1 MMPFDLGNMV
11 TPEVRSRIK
20 WGAIIIGIIGIYVA
34 LNFIRSIYTDW
45 LWFDA
50 VNHSRVFRTILTARI
65 LLFLGGGGLIGIL
78 TGASVYFAHKF
89 AAGSDEISL
98 PASTQKFLKSLTKW
112 GSAAVAIVIGLVFG
126 VITASKWELFL
137 KFENSV
143 SFDIADPLYGK
154 DVGFYVFT
162 LPLFEF
168 IQGFVLAAVI
178 AIGIATLLVYFVNFN
193 IRGVGFLFTQGF
205 KAHISIIG
213 AVLMSAIAAGHW
225 VDRWGLLMS
234 NKGAIF
240 GAAYTD
246 VHATMPALLILTI
259 VAAVSALLMVANI
272 YQRSIR
278 LLVGGAGLW
287 IVMAIVL
294 GAGWPNAM
302 QRFTVA
308 PNEYAREL
316 PFIERNIEFT
326 RRGFGLHEIQEQL
339 YPVTPIVTADL
350 LAQNT
355 KTVDNIRLWDHGP
368 ISTVYKQIQ
377 QIRPYYDFNEADV
390 DRYTVDGQYR
400 QVMLAAREV
409 NPDQLDPDAQT
420 WVNRRLRY
428 THGFGIAMSPVTEF
442 NAEGRPEFFAKDIPA
457 SGNITIASDDAPVEM
472 TIENPRIYYGE
483 KTTDYIIVNSN
494 TLELDYQAKG
504 TETLSNKYSGAGGV
518 SIGSLLR
525 RIAYSWQFGDLNILI
540 TGEIN
545 KGSRVQYRR
554 QIQDRISTVAPFLR
568 LDSDPYV
575 VATPDSLV
583 WIQDAYTISQHYPY
597 SDPYDDRT
605 RESVGYNYI
614 RNSVKVVV
622 DAYDGTFNFYVAD
635 STDPVIQ
642 AYQAM
647 FPGLFLPLDE
657 MPGEVKSHI
666 RYPFDLFF
674 SQSNKYLRYHMLD
687 PQDFYNLEDIWNI
700 PTEKFG
706 QSASQL
712 QSVEPYYAIMKL
724 PGESQEEFVLLI
736 PYTRNDPPIMAGW
749 LAARNDGPHYGQ
761 LVAYDFPKERQVDSP
776 EQIEAKIDNDPT
788 ISEWFTLRCQE
799 GSQCLRGN
807 LLVLPLAV
815 GDEFSLLYAEPVY
828 LQAEGIEFPELKQVI
843 LATGDRVVM
852 EGSVPEAVR
861 ALIGGDL
868 PTRDGA
874 SSYKPVSDP
883 GKTSIEEINNALQG
897 LRNSI
902 SVLEKALQKLNQSA
916 EGSE

>member
-1 MMPFDLGNMV
+1 MI

-20 WGAIIIGIIGIYVA
+20 WGSIIIGIIAVYVV
-34 LNFIRSIYTDW
+34 LNFLRSIYTDW
-45 LWFDA
+45 LWFNA
-50 VNHSRVFRTILTARI
+50 VNHSSVFQTILTTRI
-65 LLFLGGGGLIGIL
+65 LLFLGGGGLVGLL
-78 TGASVYFAHKF
+78 TGASIYFAHKF
-89 AAGSDEISL
+89 AAGPDEISL

-112 GSAAVAIVIGLVFG
+112 GSTAVAIVIGVIFG

-143 SFDIADPLYGK
+143 SFDVTEPLYDK
-154 DVGFYVFT
+154 DLGFYVFT
-162 LPLFEF
+162 FPLFEF
-168 IQGFVLAAVI
+168 IQGSVLTAAVV
-178 AIGIATLLVYFVNFN
+178 IGLTTLLTYFVIFN
-193 IRGVGFLFTQGF
+193 IRGVGFLFTPGF

-234 NKGAIF
+234 NKGAIY

-259 VAAVSALLMVANI
+259 VALASALLMLANI
-272 YQRSIR
+272 YQRSVR
-278 LLVGGAGLW
+278 LLVGGVGLW

-326 RRGFGLHEIQEQL
+326 RRGFGLHTVTEKL
-339 YPVTPIVTADL
+339 YPVTPVVTSDL
-350 LAQNT
+350 LAQNSE
-355 KTVDNIRLWDHGP
+355 TVDNIRLWDHGP

-390 DRYTVDGQYR
+390 DRYTIDDKYR

-409 NPDQLDPDAQT
+409 NPDQLNEDAQT

-442 NAEGRPEFFAKDIPA
+442 NAEGRPEFFAKDIPS
-457 SGNITIASDDAPVEM
+457 SGKITIGSDGEAADII
-472 TIENPRIYYGE
+472 IENPRIYYGE
-483 KTTDYIIVNSN
+483 KTVDYVVVNSN
-494 TLELDYQAKG
+494 TLELDYQTEG
-504 TETLSNKYSGAGGV
+504 TETLSNKYSGNGGV
-518 SIGSLLR
+518 DIGSLLR
-525 RIAYSWQFGDLNILI
+525 RVAYAWQFGDLNLLI

-545 KGSRVQYRR
+545 EDSKLQYRR
-554 QIQDRISTVAPFLR
+554 QIQERVSTVAPFLR
-568 LDSDPYV
+568 LDSDPYI

-583 WIQDAYTISQHYPY
+583 WIQDAYTVSQHYPY
-597 SDPYDDRT
+597 SDPFDDRT
-605 RESVGYNYI
+605 RESIGYNYI
-614 RNSVKVVV
+614 RNSVKVIV
-622 DAYDGTFNFYVAD
+622 DAFDGTTTFYVAD

-642 AYQAM
+642 AYQTM
-647 FPGLFLPLDE
+647 FPDLFLPFE
-657 MPGEVKSHI
+657 AIPEVVKSHI

-687 PQDFYNLEDIWNI
+687 PLDFYNLEDIWNI

-749 LAARNDGPHYGQ
+749 LAARNDAPHYGE

-807 LLVLPLAV
+807 LLVLPIAV

-861 ALIGGDL
+861 ALVAGDPL
-868 PTRDGA
+868 IKDEVP
-874 SSYKPVSDP
+874 SHQPVP
-883 GKTSIEEINNALQG
+883 NTGKTPIEEINNAIQG
-897 LRNSI
+897 LRDSI
-902 SVLEKALQKLNQSA
+902 SALEKALQNLN
-916 EGSE
+916 